1 MAKSSAAPAFQ
12 CAECGWRTTKWS
24 GRCGECQAW
33 GTVEQVAARAG
44 RAAGF
49 GAAALAGLG
58 GLDGLGLG
66 LRTPGRCSAWAEL
79 AWAGRPG
86 RSWPGR
92 AARRPRPG

>member
-1 MAKSSAAPAFQ
+1 MAKSSAGPAFQ

-33 GTVEQVAARAG
+33 GTVEQIAASRAG

-58 GLDGLGLG
+58 GLEALGLG
-66 LRTPGRCSAWAEL
+66 RGGLDGSPLAGAAWTVL
-79 AWAGRPG
+79 A
-86 RSWPGR
+86 
-92 AARRPRPG
+92 